1 MTDAKRLEASLQ
13 SLRSE
18 IDALAIGDAEARQR
32 LETLIGQLEQAIERR
47 DSRGGGDKTVGEQLR
62 VSILKL
68 EAAHP
73 RLAGVL
79 NEVMESLGSMG
90 I

>member
-1 MTDAKRLEASLQ
+1 MTDVTRLEASLQ

-18 IDALAIGDAEARQR
+18 IDALAIGDVEARQR
-32 LETLIGQLEQAIERR
+32 LDALIAQLEQAVDRR
-47 DSRGGGDKTVGEQLR
+47 NARSDETFGEQLR
-62 VSILKL
+62 MSILKL

-79 NEVMESLGSMG
+79 NEVMEALGSMG

>member
-1 MTDAKRLEASLQ
+1 MTDVKRLEASLQ
-13 SLRSE
+13 SLRAE
-18 IDALAIGDAEARQR
+18 IDALAIGDVEARQR
-32 LETLIGQLEQAIERR
+32 LDALIEQLEQAVERR
-47 DSRGGGDKTVGEQLR
+47 GSRRGDETFGEQLR
-62 VSILKL
+62 MSILKL

-79 NEVMESLGSMG
+79 NEVLESLGSMG

>member
-13 SLRSE
+13 NLRAE

-32 LETLIGQLEQAIERR
+32 LQTLLGQLEQAVDRR
-47 DSRGGGDKTVGEQLR
+47 GSRGGDATFGEQLR
-62 VSILKL
+62 ISILKL

>member
-18 IDALAIGDAEARQR
+18 IDALAISDAEARQR
-32 LETLIGQLEQAIERR
+32 LDTLIRQLEQAVERR
-47 DSRGGGDKTVGEQLR
+47 NSRGGDETFGDQLR
-62 VSILKL
+62 MSILKL

>member
-1 MTDAKRLEASLQ
+1 MTDVKRLEASLQ

-18 IDALAIGDAEARQR
+18 IDVLAIGDADAKQR
-32 LETLIGQLEQAIERR
+32 LNALIGQLEQAVEGR
-47 DSRGGGDKTVGEQLR
+47 DSRGGDKTFAEQLR
-62 VSILKL
+62 MSILKL